1 MHKVEAFLPKSE
13 TSSTKKE
20 QLFRFK
26 KKGGYSPD
34 RLYAKKP
41 NRIST

>member
-26 KKGGYSPD
+26 NKGVQSWQIV
-34 RLYAKKP
+34 R
-41 NRIST
+41 